1 MTREPEYEGNFFTIR
16 ALELAD
22 GSCPVGEFLDRLGAS
37 DRRKLDVLFEMLG
50 DHGRISNREKFRKLA
65 DTEQIWE
72 FKSFQIRL
80 LCFFAPGKLV
90 LLAHEVIKKK
100 DKHKKPDVKI
110 AEERRQWYLSQQR
123 GR

>member
-1 MTREPEYEGNFFTIR
+1 
-16 ALELAD
+16 
-22 GSCPVGEFLDRLGAS
+22 CPVGEFLDGLDAS

-65 DTEQIWE
+65 DTEEIWE

-90 LLAHEVIKKK
+90 LLTHAVIKKK
-100 DKHKKPDVKI
+100 DKHKKSDIEI
-110 AEERRQWYLSQQR
+110 AQERRRWYLSQQG